1 MKEQIDAKNTSMDEA
16 RQFSAKALPDGV
28 IPCATWGLEADPLRL
43 PPLPFLPKLSATG
56 GEVEEEI
63 KIIKI
68 AALDARLVALTNH
81 GHVVLFSSLETEN
94 TISAGRWQYASTL
107 ACLILS
113 ADYIHSASQL

>member
-1 MKEQIDAKNTSMDEA
+1 MKEQLDAKNTSMDDA

-28 IPCATWGLEADPLRL
+28 ILCATWELEADPLRL
-43 PPLPFLPKLSATG
+43 PPLPFLPKLSTTG
-56 GEVEEEI
+56 EIEEEI